1 MLYYEWGDT
10 MKKALL
16 VGLDYYKGQKIITY
30 MQELKA
36 LAETLNIDV
45 FDSVTQ
51 DNKQASPQFKIGSGK
66 VQEIKALI
74 DVEKLD
80 LVIFN
85 DELTGSQV
93 RNLEEVLGVPVV
105 DRTLLILDIFA
116 KRAKTKEAML
126 QVEVAQLKYLL
137 PRLTSLNA
145 SFERQQGGIGSR
157 GPGEKKI
164 EMDRRKIENEL
175 NTLENALKSIVT
187 VRQSNRKYR
196 QKTMI
201 KTVAIVGYT
210 NAGKSTLMNALI
222 NASNTSN
229 NETKDVFVKD
239 QLFATLETTSRRIEL
254 ANTKPFLLTDTIG
267 FVSNLPHD
275 LVEAF
280 KSTLE
285 EIKEADLLLHV
296 VDFSNPYYFDQ
307 ILTTQKV
314 LDELGAS
321 DIETLYVFNKIDL
334 TDENVPHGFS
344 PAVKISL
351 TENKNIDLLI
361 TQIRRLLTI
370 DDKIVTYKIPY
381 SQGDIVNTLI
391 EHSEILNRKY
401 DEHGTEIKAKVS
413 KILRTQLKDYEQ

>member
-1 MLYYEWGDT
+1 
-10 MKKALL
+10 
-16 VGLDYYKGQKIITY
+16 

-36 LAETLNIDV
+36 LVETLNIEV
-45 FDSVTQ
+45 FDSITQ
-51 DNKQASPQFKIGSGK
+51 DAKQASPQFKIGTGK
-66 VQEIKALI
+66 VQELKTL
-74 DVEKLD
+74 VNEHHLD
-80 LVIFN
+80 LIIFN

-93 RNLEEVLGVPVV
+93 RNLEDVIGVPVV

-137 PRLTSLNA
+137 PRLTSLHA
-145 SFERQQGGIGSR
+145 SFEKQQGGIGSR

-175 NTLENALKSIVT
+175 NTLEKSLKSVVT
-187 VRQSNRKYR
+187 VRQSNRRYR
-196 QKTMI
+196 QKSLI

-210 NAGKSTLMNALI
+210 NAGKSTLMNTLI
-222 NASNTSN
+222 KHSMNADGN
-229 NETKDVFVKD
+229 TKDVFVKD
-239 QLFATLETTSRRIEL
+239 QLFATLETTSRRIEIP
-254 ANTKPFLLTDTIG
+254 NTKPFLLTDTIG

-275 LVEAF
+275 LIEAF

-307 ILTTQKV
+307 ITTTQKV

-334 TDENVPHGFS
+334 TDNFVPHGFT

-351 TENKNIDLLI
+351 TEDINIDLLI
-361 TQIRRLLTI
+361 SQIRTLLTK
-370 DDKIVTYKIPY
+370 DDKIVTYKIPF
-381 SQGDIVNTLI
+381 SQGDLVNTLI
-391 EHSEILNRKY
+391 EHTEIINQTY
-401 DEHGTEIKAKVS
+401 HEDGTEIKAKVS
-413 KILRTQLKDYEQ
+413 NVLRHQLKDYEI

>member
-1 MLYYEWGDT
+1 

-16 VGLDYYKGQKIITY
+16 VGLDYYKANKINIY

-36 LAETLNIDV
+36 LVETLNIEV
-45 FDSVTQ
+45 FDSITQ
-51 DNKQASPQFKIGSGK
+51 DAKQASPQFKIGTGK
-66 VQEIKALI
+66 VQELKTL
-74 DVEKLD
+74 VNEHHLD
-80 LVIFN
+80 LIIFN

-93 RNLEEVLGVPVV
+93 RNLEDVIGVPVV

-137 PRLTSLNA
+137 PRLTSLHA
-145 SFERQQGGIGSR
+145 SFEKQQGGIGSR

-175 NTLENALKSIVT
+175 NTLEKSLKSVVT
-187 VRQSNRKYR
+187 VRQSNRRYR
-196 QKTMI
+196 QKSLI

-210 NAGKSTLMNALI
+210 NAGKSTLMNTLI
-222 NASNTSN
+222 KHSMNADGN
-229 NETKDVFVKD
+229 TKDVFVKD
-239 QLFATLETTSRRIEL
+239 QLFATLETTSRRIEIP
-254 ANTKPFLLTDTIG
+254 NTKPFLLTDTIG

-275 LVEAF
+275 LIEAF

-307 ILTTQKV
+307 ITTTQKV

-334 TDENVPHGFS
+334 TDNFVPHGFT

-351 TENKNIDLLI
+351 TEDINIDLLI
-361 TQIRRLLTI
+361 SQIRTLLTK
-370 DDKIVTYKIPY
+370 DDKIVTYKIPF
-381 SQGDIVNTLI
+381 SQGDLVNTLI
-391 EHSEILNRKY
+391 EHTEIINQTY
-401 DEHGTEIKAKVS
+401 HEDGTEIKAKVS
-413 KILRTQLKDYEQ
+413 NVLRHQLKDYEI

>member
-1 MLYYEWGDT
+1 
-10 MKKALL
+10 
-16 VGLDYYKGQKIITY
+16 

-36 LAETLNIDV
+36 LVETLNIEV
-45 FDSVTQ
+45 FDSITQ
-51 DNKQASPQFKIGSGK
+51 DAKQASPQFKIGTGK
-66 VQEIKALI
+66 VQELKTL
-74 DVEKLD
+74 VNEHHLD
-80 LVIFN
+80 LIIFN

-93 RNLEEVLGVPVV
+93 RNLEDVIGVPVV

-137 PRLTSLNA
+137 PRLTSLHA
-145 SFERQQGGIGSR
+145 SFEKQQGGIGSR

-175 NTLENALKSIVT
+175 NTLEKSLKSVVT
-187 VRQSNRKYR
+187 VRQSNRRYR
-196 QKTMI
+196 QKSLI

-210 NAGKSTLMNALI
+210 NAGKSTLMNTLI
-222 NASNTSN
+222 KHSMNADGN
-229 NETKDVFVKD
+229 TKDVFVKD
-239 QLFATLETTSRRIEL
+239 QLFATLETTSRRIEIP
-254 ANTKPFLLTDTIG
+254 NTKPFLLTDTIG

-275 LVEAF
+275 LIEAF

-307 ILTTQKV
+307 ITTTQKV

-334 TDENVPHGFS
+334 TDNFVPHGFT

-351 TENKNIDLLI
+351 TEDINIDLLI
-361 TQIRRLLTI
+361 SQIRTLLTK
-370 DDKIVTYKIPY
+370 DDKIVTYKIPF
-381 SQGDIVNTLI
+381 SQGDLVNTLI
-391 EHSEILNRKY
+391 EHTEIINQTY
-401 DEHGTEIKAKVS
+401 HEDGTQIKAKVS
-413 KILRTQLKDYEQ
+413 NVLRHQLKDYEI

>member
-1 MLYYEWGDT
+1 

-16 VGLDYYKGQKIITY
+16 VGLDYYKANKINIY

-36 LAETLNIDV
+36 LVETLNIEV
-45 FDSVTQ
+45 FDSITQ
-51 DNKQASPQFKIGSGK
+51 DAKQASPQFKIGTGK
-66 VQEIKALI
+66 VQELKTL
-74 DVEKLD
+74 VNEHHLD
-80 LVIFN
+80 LIIFN

-93 RNLEEVLGVPVV
+93 RNLEDVIGVPVV

-137 PRLTSLNA
+137 PRLTSLHA
-145 SFERQQGGIGSR
+145 SFEKQQGGIGSR

-175 NTLENALKSIVT
+175 NTLEKSLKSVVT
-187 VRQSNRKYR
+187 VRQSNRRYR
-196 QKTMI
+196 QKSLI

-210 NAGKSTLMNALI
+210 NAGKSTLMNTLI
-222 NASNTSN
+222 KHSMNADGN
-229 NETKDVFVKD
+229 TKDVFVKD
-239 QLFATLETTSRRIEL
+239 QLFATLETTSRRIEIP
-254 ANTKPFLLTDTIG
+254 NTKPFLLTDTIG

-275 LVEAF
+275 LIEAF

-307 ILTTQKV
+307 ITTTQKV

-334 TDENVPHGFS
+334 TDNFVPHGFT

-351 TENKNIDLLI
+351 TEDINIDLLI
-361 TQIRRLLTI
+361 SQIRTLLTK
-370 DDKIVTYKIPY
+370 DDKIVTYKIPF
-381 SQGDIVNTLI
+381 SQGDLVNTLI
-391 EHSEILNRKY
+391 EHTEIINQTY
-401 DEHGTEIKAKVS
+401 HEDGTQIKAKVS
-413 KILRTQLKDYEQ
+413 NVLRHQLKDYEI

>member
-1 MLYYEWGDT
+1 

-16 VGLDYYKGQKIITY
+16 IGLDYYKGTKINIY

-36 LAETLNIDV
+36 LAETLDIDV
-45 FDSVTQ
+45 FDIITQ
-51 DNKQASPQFKIGSGK
+51 DNKQASPQYKIGTGK
-66 VQEIKALI
+66 VKEIKELI
-74 DVEKLD
+74 TREQLD

-93 RNLEEVLGVPVV
+93 RNLEDALDVPVV

-137 PRLTSLNA
+137 PRLTSLHA

-187 VRQSNRKYR
+187 VRQSNRKFR

-201 KTVAIVGYT
+201 RTVAIVGYT

-222 NASNTSN
+222 SSSQTN
-229 NETKDVFVKD
+229 NNDTKDVFVKD

-254 ANTKPFLLTDTIG
+254 PNTKPFLLTDTIG

-275 LVEAF
+275 LVDAF

-344 PAVKISL
+344 PAVKVSL

-361 TQIRRLLTI
+361 TQIRRMLTI
-370 DDKIVTYKIPY
+370 DDKIVTYKIPFD
-381 SQGDIVNTLI
+381 QGDIVSTLM
-391 EHSEILNRKY
+391 EHSEILDRKY
-401 DEHGTEIKAKVS
+401 DENGTEIKAKVS
-413 KILRTQLKDYEQ
+413 KMLRTQLKDYEK